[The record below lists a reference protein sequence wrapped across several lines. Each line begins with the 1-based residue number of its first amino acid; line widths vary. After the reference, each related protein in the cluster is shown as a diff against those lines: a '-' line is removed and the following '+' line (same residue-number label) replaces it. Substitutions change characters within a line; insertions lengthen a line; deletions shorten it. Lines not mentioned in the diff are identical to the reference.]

1 VGFNLLDDVRKQLA
15 NKTEQLR
22 AFLFRRKIA
31 YSHTFNLESPYVQTV
46 LEDLA
51 RFCRA
56 NKTCFHE
63 NDRVQ
68 AHLEGRREV
77 WLRLME
83 HINTTSDEFWKK
95 YGRDE

>member
-1 VGFNLLDDVRKQLA
+1 LFDNAKRIVA
-15 NKTEQLR
+15 NKTEELR
-22 AFLFRRKIA
+22 TFLFKRKIA

-46 LEDLA
+46 LADLA

-56 NKTCFHE
+56 NKSCFHE
-63 NDRVQ
+63 NERVQ

-83 HINTTSDEFWKK
+83 HINMTSDEFWVK